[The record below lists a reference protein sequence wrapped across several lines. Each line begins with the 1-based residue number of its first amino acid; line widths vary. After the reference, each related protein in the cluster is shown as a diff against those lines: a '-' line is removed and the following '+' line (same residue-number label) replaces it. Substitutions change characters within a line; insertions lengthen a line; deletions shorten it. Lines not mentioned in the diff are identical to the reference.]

1 MPTAAAERAPHGPS
15 LAGAAARRLLRAK
28 LARLDRRSAEHGALS
43 RLEHC
48 DLLSFDPDTNHFA
61 EVFGDIA
68 TATEIG
74 IVVGGF
80 DSDLAGYFTR
90 STLRESAMNLQMAAS
105 ARNRSTATVA
115 WVGYDAPGLPSRM
128 GLLRPLPGLR
138 TRLAD
143 RAGRSLDE
151 FVAGIRAQAPQAR
164 ITVVGHSYGSV
175 VVAHAVSQGTP
186 VDDAVFVGS
195 PGLGVAKAKLGGI
208 RIWAARAPRDLVARF
223 AWFVTNPAH
232 PRFGIPNFRTNRA
245 GATSVRGHSS
255 YFSPSSQSLENIAS
269 IMTGRLHDVVY
280 V

>member
-1 MPTAAAERAPHGPS
+1 VNSSNQRPS
-15 LAGAAARRLLRAK
+15 PQEQLSAK
-28 LARLDRRSAEHGALS
+28 RARLHPRSAEHEALS
-43 RLEHC
+43 RLEQC
-48 DLLSFDPDTNHFA
+48 DLLFFEPDNNHFA
-61 EVFGDIA
+61 EVFGDIG
-68 TATEIG
+68 TATDIA
-74 IVVGGF
+74 ILVGGF

-90 STLRESAMNLQMAAS
+90 SNLRDSAANLQNAA
-105 ARNRSTATVA
+105 AALKGSTATIA
-115 WVGYDAPGLPSRM
+115 WSGYDAPGLPSRM

-151 FVAGIRAQAPQAR
+151 FLAGIRAQAPQAR

-255 YFSPSSQSLENIAS
+255 YFSLSSQSLENIAS
-269 IMTGRLHDVVY
+269 IVTGRLQDVVY
-280 V
+280 A